1 MSVSQ
6 ILHILNT
13 NSPTAHQSILCLMSL
28 MKRDSQST
36 SSISKVTD
44 NFTNEGC
51 LVSYLLKWRTVSWS
65 GRRSKIAFNNCRIGR
80 MVWNSSSMKSSN
92 TGTLV
97 RLRLSELQRYW
108 TQWVR
113 EKRDRRILNRGQEDP
128 VHLEKGIRT
137 PAQVLFMPK
146 LGRIAATVLSAGEL
160 SFDGNLLFVKDL

>member
-1 MSVSQ
+1 ME
-6 ILHILNT
+6 
-13 NSPTAHQSILCLMSL
+13 SI
-28 MKRDSQST
+28 KYE
-36 SSISKVTD
+36 K
-44 NFTNEGC
+44 
-51 LVSYLLKWRTVSWS
+51 LKY
-65 GRRSKIAFNNCRIGR
+65 GE
-80 MVWNSSSMKSSN
+80 
-92 TGTLV
+92 TLV
-97 RLRLSELQRYW
+97 RLCLSELQRYR